1 MKACTLNAILG
12 PSQDYTHCTHWYHNG
27 RKRNIN
33 QISSLQ
39 AAGSSFKLCIK
50 RPYLV
55 QESTLGSRG
64 SRTHIGDGAEHE
76 FEICRGGFNSYGAV
90 LIALEGEFE
99 AVKGV
104 VDGGS

>member
-1 MKACTLNAILG
+1 
-12 PSQDYTHCTHWYHNG
+12 
-27 RKRNIN
+27 
-33 QISSLQ
+33 
-39 AAGSSFKLCIK
+39 
-50 RPYLV
+50 LV